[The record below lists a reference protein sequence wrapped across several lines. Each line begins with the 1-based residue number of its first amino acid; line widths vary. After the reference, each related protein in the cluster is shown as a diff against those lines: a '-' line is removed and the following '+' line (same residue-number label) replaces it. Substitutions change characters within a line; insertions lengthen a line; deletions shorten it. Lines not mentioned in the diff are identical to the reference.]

1 MSRSLIVRQDC
12 IPKVKSAVQRNGYP
26 RQKDLA
32 EDVGCS
38 LATASNFLN
47 GIPVDFTNFIEICD
61 RLGLDWKDIAAS
73 ESNGSHITTVAE
85 NMKPLE
91 ESASAFPD
99 ELEVEDFIYVERPP
113 IESRCY
119 ETLLQPGALLRIK
132 APGLMGKTS
141 LMAKVLPQLAR
152 QGYRT
157 VSLNLHYAEETDFI
171 NLDKFLKWFCVSVGQ
186 SLRMPNQLA
195 DYWDEQFSTSKMN
208 CTAYFEEYLLA
219 KADSPLVLCL
229 DEVERIFS
237 YREVAS
243 DFLGLLRAWHEQAKI
258 RNIWKRLRLVVIHST
273 EVYVPLKLNES
284 PFNVGVPIEL
294 PEFTPEQVQNLA
306 QQQGLSWDFAQVKQ
320 LMEMVGGHPELVQQ
334 ALSHLKINTSVT
346 LEQVLQDAATEAG
359 IYGNHLRRHWSVIQ
373 QHSELAE
380 ALKKVVKATT
390 SVRLKPMQAYKLHR
404 MGLVHLAGNEVTI
417 ACNLYRQYFC
427 DRLEFNS

>member
-1 MSRSLIVRQDC
+1 MPRSLIVRQDC
-12 IPKVKSAVQRNGYP
+12 IPKVKLAVQRNNYP

-38 LATASNFLN
+38 LATVSNFLN
-47 GIPVDFTNFIEICD
+47 GKPVDFLNFTEICQK
-61 RLGLDWKDIAAS
+61 LGLDWKDIAAS

-195 DYWDEQFSTSKMN
+195 DYWDERFSTSKMN

-306 QQQGLSWDFAQVKQ
+306 QQQGLSWDLAEVKQ

-359 IYGNHLRRHWSVIQ
+359 IYGNYLRRHWSVIQ